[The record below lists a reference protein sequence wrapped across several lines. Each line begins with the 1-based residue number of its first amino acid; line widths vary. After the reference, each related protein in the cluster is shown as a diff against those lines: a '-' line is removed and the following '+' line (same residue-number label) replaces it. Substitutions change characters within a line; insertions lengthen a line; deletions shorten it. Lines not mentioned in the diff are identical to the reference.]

1 MFYAVVPAAGLSTRM
16 GRPKLSLP
24 FAGQTILEQVVLT
37 LLAGGVQHVLV
48 VTGPHTHELNPL
60 AEAAGADVLAIA
72 NGTPD
77 MRSTIEHGLNWL
89 QLYKSPHPFDAL
101 FVAPGDHPAFGASVV
116 SRLCNAYSDPQSKS
130 IIVPTHAG
138 KRGHPVLIGW
148 RHVQAIKE
156 LAANRGV
163 NAYLREKREEVHELE
178 TDDHGILFNLDS
190 PQDYAKLNCQSSFF
204 PGRSST

>member
-1 MFYAVVPAAGLSTRM
+1 VFYAVVPAAGLSTRM

-24 FAGQTILEQVVLT
+24 FAGRTILEQVVLT

-48 VTGPHTHELNPL
+48 VTGPHTPELNSM
-60 AEAAGADVLAIA
+60 AEATGADVLAIGS
-72 NGTPD
+72 GTPD

-89 QLYKSPHPFDAL
+89 QRYKSPHPFDAF

-116 SRLCNAYSDPQSKS
+116 SRLCNAYFDQQSKS

-148 RHVQAIKE
+148 RHVQGIKK
-156 LAANRGV
+156 LAENRGV
-163 NAYLREKREEVHELE
+163 NAYLREKSEEVHELE
-178 TDDHGILFNLDS
+178 TGDHGILFNLDS
-190 PQDYAKLNCQSSFF
+190 SHDYAKLNSKNSFF